1 MQQIYPD
8 YYPKFQCIAGA
19 CRHSCCIGW
28 EIDIDED
35 SAARYQAQAGDFGA
49 RLQSCIDWDAEPPHF
64 VLEAKE
70 RCPFL
75 NQDNLCDMI
84 LTLGEDAL
92 CHICAQHPR
101 FHNELPGRVESGVG
115 LCCEAAGTLI
125 LGQAEPAQLCGAE
138 AAAETEDEIIT
149 FRDECIAILQDRR
162 YYIPKRVQNLL
173 TRCGSGLPECSIP
186 DWAGFLLELERLEA
200 DWTARLTALRETWD
214 AVRLREFVL
223 HMTERETEYEQFLVY
238 LIYRHMA
245 NAPDLEEAALRGR
258 FAAWG
263 YYLLYALG
271 AVQFSTDGDFSFADQ
286 VELARLFSAELEYSE
301 ENLDR
306 ILDALYDGADP
317 FLPNV

>member
-8 YYPKFQCIAGA
+8 YYSKFQCIAGA

-35 SAARYQAQAGDFGA
+35 SAARYQAQEGNFGV
-49 RLQSCIDWDAEPPHF
+49 RLRNCINWDGTPPHF
-64 VLEAKE
+64 ILGAEE

-75 NQDNLCDMI
+75 NQDNLCDII

-92 CHICAQHPR
+92 CGICAQHPR

-125 LGQAEPAQLCGAE
+125 LGQADSVRLLGAE
-138 AAAETEDEIIT
+138 DADTEDEIIA
-149 FRDECIAILQDRR
+149 FRDECIAIVQDRQ

-173 TRCGSGLPECSIP
+173 TRCGSGLPERSMP
-186 DWAGFLLELERLEA
+186 EWAAFLLGLERLEDA
-200 DWTARLTALRETWD
+200 WTARLTELQESWSN
-214 AVRLREFVL
+214 VKLREFVL

-238 LIYRHMA
+238 LLYRHMA
-245 NAPDLEEAALRGR
+245 NAPDLEEAALRGC

-271 AVQFSTDGDFSFADQ
+271 AVQFSRNGDFTFADQ

-301 ENLDR
+301 ENLDL
-306 ILDALYDGADP
+306 ILDELY
-317 FLPNV
+317 

>member
-8 YYPKFQCIAGA
+8 YYPAFRCIAGA

-35 SAARYQAQAGDFGA
+35 SAARYRAQAGDFGT
-49 RLQSCIDWDAEPPHF
+49 RLRNCIDWSSEPPHF
-64 VLEAKE
+64 ILGAEE

-92 CHICAQHPR
+92 CGICAQHPR

-115 LCCEAAGTLI
+115 LCCEAAGALI
-125 LGQAEPAQLCGAE
+125 LGQAAPVRLLGADG
-138 AAAETEDEIIT
+138 ADTTDEIIA
-149 FRDECIAILQDRR
+149 FRDECIAIVQDRR
-162 YYIPKRVQNLL
+162 YHIPKRVQNLL
-173 TRCGSGLPECSIP
+173 TRCGSGLPERNMP
-186 DWAGFLLELERLEA
+186 EWAAFLLELERLEER
-200 DWTARLTALRETWD
+200 WTARLTALRETWD

-238 LIYRHMA
+238 LLYRHMA

-271 AVQFSTDGDFSFADQ
+271 AVQFSTDGDFTFAHQ

-306 ILDALYDGADP
+306 ILDELFEPTA
-317 FLPNV
+317 PNYLLD